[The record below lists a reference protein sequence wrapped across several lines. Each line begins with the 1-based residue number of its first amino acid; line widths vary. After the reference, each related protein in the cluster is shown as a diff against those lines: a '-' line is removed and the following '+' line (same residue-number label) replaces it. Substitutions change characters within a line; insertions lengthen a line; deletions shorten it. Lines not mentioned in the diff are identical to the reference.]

1 MRVKVG
7 LDEWLAADPK
17 QTDLITDGL
26 LGCVAVGL
34 TGKDRIAL
42 THVYD
47 EAKDEALW
55 PSYQEKLDEALQAS
69 RLGEPKDIRAV
80 LVYSDP
86 TSGLLCDRIE
96 DWLSQR
102 GIHSE
107 RRMDDGCRVCAVKQD
122 AVVRDKSA
130 DQQSSDYS
138 YGYRTTIE
146 DALPVERFA
155 LSAKAGAATKAL
167 QDPDTPVPVAK
178 PILLTDASHPA
189 HRLFASVLG
198 QIDGLAPSMFTKSP
212 YWKNEVA
219 AALTV
224 KCLDAGIRDGV
235 EKLAYGKDDT
245 DTVFA
250 LVGGQEGARHDLCAN
265 VFELGEDY
273 LPVASELARVKSSE
287 LGMQPGLPVEHAQ
300 TQQGGQSK
308 GM

>member
-7 LDEWLAADPK
+7 LDEWLTADPK
-17 QTDLITDGL
+17 QTELITDGL
-26 LGCVAVGL
+26 LGCVAVGFV
-34 TGKDRIAL
+34 GKDRIAL

-47 EAKDEALW
+47 EAKDAALW
-55 PSYQEKLDEALQAS
+55 PGYRKKLDEALEAS
-69 RLGEPKDIRAV
+69 QLGEPKDVRAV

-96 DWLSQR
+96 TWLSQR
-102 GIHSE
+102 GIASE
-107 RRMDDGCRVCAVKQD
+107 RRMDDGCRVCAVEQGV
-122 AVVRDKSA
+122 VVRAKGT
-130 DQQSSDYS
+130 DQQGGDYS

-155 LSAKAGAATKAL
+155 LSPKAGAATKAL
-167 QDPDTPVPVAK
+167 QDPDTQLPDAQPV
-178 PILLTDASHPA
+178 LLTDASHPA
-189 HRLFASVLG
+189 HRLFASILAKM
-198 QIDGLAPSMFTKSP
+198 DGLTPSMFMDSA

-250 LVGGQEGARHDLCAN
+250 LAGGPESARHDLCAN
-265 VFELGEDY
+265 VFELGENY
-273 LPVASELARVKSSE
+273 LPIASEQARQKFFE
-287 LGMQPGLPVEHAQ
+287 FATQAGPPVDQAQ
-300 TQQGGQSK
+300 TQQGGQTK